1 MKKTLTLF
9 IGFLFLCLYGKTQD
23 FQYHTGDLLFQD
35 MDCGALCDAI
45 ENVTPAVN
53 GKHFS
58 HVGMVYVVQDSV
70 WVIEAIGKDVHLTPL
85 AEFLNRQK
93 NAEGKPKV
101 VVGRLQKAYRHLNA
115 RAIGYAISRRGMP
128 YDDEFR
134 INNGKYYC
142 SELVYEAYKEA
153 NGQRAF
159 FHLYPM
165 TYKDPATG
173 KTAPAWKQYFKD
185 LGKKIPEG
193 KPGCN
198 PGSIAL
204 SNTVEIIREFY

>member
-9 IGFLFLCLYGKTQD
+9 IGFLFLCFYGKTQD

-101 VVGRLQKAYRHLNA
+101 IV
-115 RAIGYAISRRGMP
+115 
-128 YDDEFR
+128 
-134 INNGKYYC
+134 
-142 SELVYEAYKEA
+142 
-153 NGQRAF
+153 
-159 FHLYPM
+159 
-165 TYKDPATG
+165 
-173 KTAPAWKQYFKD
+173 
-185 LGKKIPEG
+185 
-193 KPGCN
+193 
-198 PGSIAL
+198 
-204 SNTVEIIREFY
+204 

>member
-1 MKKTLTLF
+1 MKKILTLF
-9 IGFLFLCLYGKTQD
+9 IGFLFLCFYGKTQD

-101 VVGRLQKAYRHLNA
+101 IVGRLQKAYRHLNA
-115 RAIGYAISRRGMP
+115 RAIGYAISLRGMP

-134 INNGKYYC
+134 MNNGKYYC

-165 TYKDPATG
+165 TYKDPVTG

-204 SNTVEIIREFY
+204 SDAVEIIREFY